1 MKIYHLRSFSC
12 FCRWSLIAGQLEGR
26 NRIQIRNQ
34 WNTNLKKNLA
44 RKKDIPTA
52 TQTTLSQKSL
62 AAADLFDSTTYQAM
76 EEPPVNNNY
85 TDQFGPSITHVGY
98 GNVPN
103 GSSIPPLMV
112 SAISMTNQVE
122 NEITLPAE
130 EISNPLSNSTTCEA
144 WPQFVMPGQNTST
157 ISEAWP
163 QSVGHNMP
171 TDPQTLPSLPPQGL
185 LSFTYQAMEEP
196 TVNNYT
202 DQFGPRITNITNSPV
217 CGDLSLEYFSLVH
230 PNTTLM

>member
-1 MKIYHLRSFSC
+1 MPGHNMPTDPAQTLPSLPPQGLLSF
-12 FCRWSLIAGQLEGR
+12 
-26 NRIQIRNQ
+26 
-34 WNTNLKKNLA
+34 
-44 RKKDIPTA
+44 
-52 TQTTLSQKSL
+52 
-62 AAADLFDSTTYQAM
+62 TYPAM
-76 EEPPVNNNY
+76 EEPPVNNND
-85 TDQFGPSITHVGY
+85 TEQFGPSITHVGY

-130 EISNPLSNSTTCEA
+130 EISNPFSNSTTCEA

-171 TDPQTLPSLPPQGL
+171 TDLRPCPVFLLMVYSVSLTRLWRNQQLTTTIQTSLGLGLPILQIHQSAET
-185 LSFTYQAMEEP
+185 F
-196 TVNNYT
+196 
-202 DQFGPRITNITNSPV
+202 
-217 CGDLSLEYFSLVH
+217 H
-230 PNTTLM
+230 